1 MGTKEK
7 IIERLGEIEAVTLEI
22 ADESEKHKG
31 HAGARDGGHYRMT
44 IVSDRFSGQS
54 TMARH
59 RMIYGML
66 SDMMKGEIH
75 ALALKTY
82 TSDEYQLKHPT

>member
-1 MGTKEK
+1 MGTKER
-7 IIERLGEIEAVTLEI
+7 IIERLGGIEASTLEI
-22 ADESEKHKG
+22 VDESERHKG
-31 HAGARDGGHYRMT
+31 HAGAGGGGHYRMT

-59 RMIYGML
+59 RLIYGML

-82 TSDEYQLKHPT
+82 TAEEYQLKHPT

>member
-7 IIERLGEIEAVTLEI
+7 IIERLGELEATRIDIV
-22 ADESEKHKG
+22 DESEKHSG
-31 HAGARDGGHYRMT
+31 HAGARDGGHYLMT
-44 IVSDRFSGQS
+44 IVSNRFSGQG

-59 RMIYGML
+59 RLIYGLL